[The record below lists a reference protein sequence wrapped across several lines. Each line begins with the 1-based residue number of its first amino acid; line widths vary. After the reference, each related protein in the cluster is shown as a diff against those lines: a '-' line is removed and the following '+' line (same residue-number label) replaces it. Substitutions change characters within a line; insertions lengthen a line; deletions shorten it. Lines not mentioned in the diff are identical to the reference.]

1 MNINAAERLLS
12 KYKEITL
19 EKAQHLLRDTFSSPK
34 QGNISIEII
43 QKVVADKYGLSV
55 SDLKCKKRNKNIA
68 IPRQFAMYISK
79 ELLEY
84 STTEIGIEF
93 GGRDHTTVLHSCQ
106 KVEEQLNTDPTVHTT
121 LEMLKRAI
129 KDYKK

>member
-1 MNINAAERLLS
+1 M
-12 KYKEITL
+12 K
-19 EKAQHLLRDTFSSPK
+19 
-34 QGNISIEII
+34 G
-43 QKVVADKYGLSV
+43 
-55 SDLKCKKRNKNIA
+55 KKRNKNIV
-68 IPRQFAMYISK
+68 IPRQFAMFIAR
-79 ELLEY
+79 ELTEH
-84 STTEIGIEF
+84 STTEIGSEF